1 MLGEA
6 DCERPSNLPAVRDRI
21 HIPEHLVQSC
31 SRLAVGADW
40 LRRLPTLIGEL
51 VLRWSLVLDSPFDGA
66 SAAWVAPVRRA
77 DGSSAVLKV
86 GLPHMEGEH
95 EIDGLRFWDGDP
107 TVRLLDAD
115 DANQAMLLERC
126 EPGSDLRELPEPRQ
140 DEVIAVLL
148 RRLWHRPPGEHPFP
162 SLSDM
167 IRSWG
172 QETTAHRAAWSDRGL
187 VEAGLQLL
195 EELSRSSNDDDQ
207 ALLATDLHAGNVL
220 RAQREPWLVIDPK
233 PFVGDRSYDATQ
245 HLFNCESRVRV
256 DPLGTIEDF
265 SGLLDV
271 SAERVLHW
279 MFARSA
285 AEPRD
290 EWNDESLE
298 LARTLEK
305 LV

>member
-1 MLGEA
+1 
-6 DCERPSNLPAVRDRI
+6 
-21 HIPEHLVQSC
+21 
-31 SRLAVGADW
+31 

-51 VLRWSLVLDSPFDGA
+51 ILRWSLVLDSPFDGA

-126 EPGSDLRELPEPRQ
+126 EPGSDLRELPEPQQ
-140 DEVIAVLL
+140 DEVIAELL
-148 RRLWHRPPGEHPFP
+148 LRLWHRPLGEHPFR

-167 IRSWG
+167 IGSWR
-172 QETTAHRAAWSDRGL
+172 QETTAHRASWTDKRL

-195 EELSRSSNDDDQ
+195 EELSRSSKDGDQ
-207 ALLATDLHAGNVL
+207 VLLATDLHAGNVL
-220 RAQREPWLVIDPK
+220 RAQREPWLAIDPK

-245 HLFNCESRVRV
+245 HLFNCESRLRA
-256 DPLGTIEDF
+256 DPLGTIGEF

-271 SAERVLHW
+271 RAERVLHW

-298 LARTLEK
+298 LARTLEG

>member
-1 MLGEA
+1 MLDG
-6 DCERPSNLPAVRDRI
+6 I
-21 HIPEHLVQSC
+21 YIPEHLVESC
-31 SRLAVGADW
+31 SQLAGGPTW

-51 VLRWSLVLDSPFDGA
+51 ILRWSLVLDSPFEGV

-77 DGSSAVLKV
+77 DGSFAVLKV

-126 EPGSDLRELPEPRQ
+126 EPGSDLREVPEPRQ
-140 DEVIAVLL
+140 DQVIAMLL
-148 RRLWHRPPGEHPFP
+148 RRLWRRPPKEHPFQ

-172 QETTAHRAAWSDRGL
+172 EESMADRASWPDTGL

-195 EELSRSSNDDDQ
+195 DELSTNSKDEDQ
-207 ALLATDLHAGNVL
+207 VLLVTDLHAGNVL
-220 RAQREPWLVIDPK
+220 RAQRKPWLVIDPK
-233 PFVGDRSYDATQ
+233 PFVGDRAYDATQ
-245 HLFNCESRVRV
+245 HLFNCESRLLV
-256 DPLGTIEDF
+256 DPLGTIGEF

-271 SAERVLHW
+271 SAERVLRW
-279 MFARSA
+279 MFARSS

-290 EWNDESLE
+290 EWNAESLE
-298 LARTLEK
+298 LARTLER

>member
-1 MLGEA
+1 VQ
-6 DCERPSNLPAVRDRI
+6 DSI
-21 HIPEHLVQSC
+21 YIPEHLVESC
-31 SRLAVGADW
+31 ILLRGGATW

-51 VLRWSLVLDSPFDGA
+51 ILRWSLVLDSPFDGA

-126 EPGSDLRELPEPRQ
+126 EPGSDLRELPEPQQ
-140 DEVIAVLL
+140 DEVIAELL
-148 RRLWHRPPGEHPFP
+148 LRLWHRPLGEHPFR

-167 IRSWG
+167 IGSWR
-172 QETTAHRAAWSDRGL
+172 QETTAHRASWTDKRL

-195 EELSRSSNDDDQ
+195 EELSRSSKDGDQ
-207 ALLATDLHAGNVL
+207 VLLATDLHAGNVL
-220 RAQREPWLVIDPK
+220 RAQREPWLAIDPK

-245 HLFNCESRVRV
+245 HLFNCESRLRA
-256 DPLGTIEDF
+256 DPLGTIGEF

-298 LARTLEK
+298 LARTLEG

>member
-1 MLGEA
+1 MQ
-6 DCERPSNLPAVRDRI
+6 DRI
-21 HIPEHLVQSC
+21 HISEHLVESR
-31 SRLAVGADW
+31 SRLAGGADW

-51 VLRWSLVLDSPFDGA
+51 VLQWSLVLDSPFDGA

-148 RRLWHRPPGEHPFP
+148 RRLWHRPSREHPFP

-172 QETTAHRAAWSDRGL
+172 QETTAHRVSWPDKGL

-195 EELSRSSNDDDQ
+195 EELSRSSKEEDQ
-207 ALLATDLHAGNVL
+207 VLLATDLHAGNVL
-220 RAQREPWLVIDPK
+220 RAQREPWLVIDPNH
-233 PFVGDRSYDATQ
+233 PSEIGHMTRRSISSTASPDCVWT
-245 HLFNCESRVRV
+245 R
-256 DPLGTIEDF
+256 
-265 SGLLDV
+265 
-271 SAERVLHW
+271 W
-279 MFARSA
+279 ARS
-285 AEPRD
+285 
-290 EWNDESLE
+290 ESSQVSL
-298 LARTLEK
+298 T
-305 LV
+305 